1 MYLKLYFLDSINF
14 KSLSVFVHRFRL
26 LCRGYDKRSKDNRF
40 KMSHSV
46 DIANNHVALIEI
58 KKYAV
63 TLGTEF
69 LSNVQGKMGKTL
81 FYRQSKGR
89 E

>member
-1 MYLKLYFLDSINF
+1 
-14 KSLSVFVHRFRL
+14 
-26 LCRGYDKRSKDNRF
+26 
-40 KMSHSV
+40 MSHSV